1 MNKKEIKNLSLHIGL
16 TLLVLITLSAAVNNY
31 IRFNKP
37 TILKK
42 NALKSNVIFTS
53 LSNTDRTTRDS
64 AEGKTNVNYIEFTIN
79 DPEKLCFIEKTNEYE
94 TVEKESL
101 NLWQVGERGI
111 IRVYTESKVKNKL
124 NTEFEVVSIQE
135 DKKINVGDDTIS
147 LGTITEFKI
156 IDGIEKGAGFTP
168 EITNIIDGDTVY
180 LTKKKIPNTIKTPDN
195 KNVNRNQTYKCFNT
209 FLVNSDHLET
219 TVHNDH
225 NKFIGNLLNIASMV
239 IILVPLMYLIY
250 KIIYIV
256 V

>member
-1 MNKKEIKNLSLHIGL
+1 MNKIKNLSLHIGL

-53 LSNTDRTTRDS
+53 LNNTDRTTRDA
-64 AEGKTNVNYIEFTIN
+64 AEGKTNVNYIEFKL
-79 DPEKLCFIEKTNEYE
+79 DAPEKNCSIEIINEDK
-94 TVEKESL
+94 TVESESL
-101 NLWQVGERGI
+101 NLWKVGERGM
-111 IRVYTESKVKNKL
+111 IRVYTDSGVKNKL
-124 NTEFEVVSIQE
+124 NTEFEVVSIHE
-135 DKKINVGDDTIS
+135 VKKIDVGDDTIS
-147 LGTITEFKI
+147 LGIITEFKI
-156 IDGIEKGAGFTP
+156 VDGIEKGEGFTP
-168 EITNIIDGDTVY
+168 EITDIIDGDTVY
-180 LTKKKIPNTIKTPDN
+180 LTKKKIPKSIKTPDN
-195 KNVNRNQTYKCFNT
+195 KFVNRNETYKCFNT
-209 FLVNSDHLET
+209 FLVNSDQLES

-239 IILVPLMYLIY
+239 IILAPLMYLIY